1 MEESQ
6 LYYADKLGDKLV
18 KTSVAVAYSKNVSLE
33 KMVVERLI
41 KGPSDTSV
49 YATLPTDL
57 KLLNISVSN
66 RVCYVNLSTTFLT
79 EMVNVSNEIP
89 VYSIVNSLCE
99 LDSVDAVKIM
109 INGDSSKTFRESISL
124 DSTFT
129 FNEAIVSS

>member
-1 MEESQ
+1 M
-6 LYYADKLGDKLV
+6 YYADKLGDKLV

-79 EMVNVSNEIP
+79 EMVNVSNEYRCI
-89 VYSIVNSLCE
+89 L
-99 LDSVDAVKIM
+99 L
-109 INGDSSKTFRESISL
+109 
-124 DSTFT
+124 
-129 FNEAIVSS
+129 